1 MVMAMFKTFLLLSAL
16 VQHALADHYAVLVAG
31 SHTYGNYRHHA
42 DVAHAYHVAI
52 RGGVPSENI
61 VVMMYDD
68 VVNDQENPFPGQ
80 LFNQPTPAGTPGVDV
95 YHGVKKDYTG
105 KDVTAA
111 NFLSIITGD
120 AAAMK
125 NIGTGRVL
133 SSTSEDRVFI
143 NFVDHG
149 GVGLIA
155 FPNQPYLYKKDLQ
168 GALVQMH
175 KSKM

>member
-1 MVMAMFKTFLLLSAL
+1 MAMFKTFLLLSAL

-125 NIGTGRVL
+125 NI
-133 SSTSEDRVFI
+133 I